1 MGYGK
6 SGLCGDS
13 GISLRPLPVVAN
25 SFNMSSQL
33 LQVCT
38 AIACNLH
45 DTLRSFRNPLHKHCL
60 CAAEALCRRM

>member
-1 MGYGK
+1 MGYGR

-13 GISLRPLPVVAN
+13 GISLRPLPAVAN

-38 AIACNLH
+38 SICYNLH
-45 DTLRSFRNPLHKHCL
+45 ANF
-60 CAAEALCRRM
+60 

>member
-1 MGYGK
+1 MPPGLAACVYPAGGPTDMGYGR

-13 GISLRPLPVVAN
+13 GISLRPLPAVAN

-38 AIACNLH
+38 SICYNLH
-45 DTLRSFRNPLHKHCL
+45 ANF
-60 CAAEALCRRM
+60 